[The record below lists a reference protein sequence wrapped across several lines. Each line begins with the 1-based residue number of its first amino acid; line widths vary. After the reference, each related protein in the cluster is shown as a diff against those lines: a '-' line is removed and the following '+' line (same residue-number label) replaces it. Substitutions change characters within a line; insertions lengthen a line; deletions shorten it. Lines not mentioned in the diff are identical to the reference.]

1 MNNTNERNEIKETI
15 KWILGLS
22 EEEAKQV
29 NQVIDDKGVQY
40 LFLNIEDL
48 GFEKEISEK
57 LNHLVTV
64 IKSIDGEIKNIDF
77 EGATD
82 EK

>member
-15 KWILGLS
+15 KWLLGLS
-22 EEEAKQV
+22 EEEVKEV
-29 NQVIDDKGVQY
+29 NQVIDNKGIQY
-40 LFLNIEDL
+40 LFLNLEKLDI
-48 GFEKEISEK
+48 EKETKEK

-64 IKSIDGEIKNIDF
+64 IERIDGEIKNIDF
-77 EGATD
+77 EGTTD

>member
-1 MNNTNERNEIKETI
+1 MNEKNEIKETI
-15 KWILGLS
+15 KWLLDLS
-22 EEEAKQV
+22 EEETKQV
-29 NQVIDDKGVQY
+29 DQVIDDKGVQY
-40 LFLNIEDL
+40 LFVNLEKL
-48 GFEKEISEK
+48 GFEKEVIEK

-64 IKSIDGEIKNIDF
+64 IESIDGEIKNIDF